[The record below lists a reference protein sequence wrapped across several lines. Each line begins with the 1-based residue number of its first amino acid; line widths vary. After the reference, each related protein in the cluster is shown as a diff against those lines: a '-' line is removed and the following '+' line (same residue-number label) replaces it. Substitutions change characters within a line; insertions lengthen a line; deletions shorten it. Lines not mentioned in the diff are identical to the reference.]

1 MNILFKCG
9 FPWFF
14 QILCGTV
21 WEPTAPTRRPSL
33 SITATFYIQ
42 QMRNSTTEK
51 VSAAF
56 WSSLTTPKVEIL
68 RALLSAT
75 PNSTNPSPNSTL
87 SQLRTHI
94 IRDARWIRFRCSI
107 FWWRAGISEINL
119 PSVCRSY
126 ASVGLWIT
134 SIRYWRNW
142 CIIQSAITPFVSS
155 FSCHNW
161 DHSDT
166 ATVICVLCSFK
177 GGQPSIYLL
186 CPS

>member
-1 MNILFKCG
+1 MKILFKCG

-21 WEPTAPTRRPSL
+21 WKLTAPTCRPSL

-42 QMRNSTTEK
+42 QMRHSTTEK

-87 SQLRTHI
+87 SHLRTHI
-94 IRDARWIRFRCSI
+94 IRDARWIRFRC
-107 FWWRAGISEINL
+107 FWWRAGISEVNL

-126 ASVGLWIT
+126 SCRKIFEPLPLDTDATDASFKAPIHLLSRV
-134 SIRYWRNW
+134 
-142 CIIQSAITPFVSS
+142 

-161 DHSDT
+161 DYSDT
-166 ATVICVLCSFK
+166 ATDLCTLFV
-177 GGQPSIYLL
+177 
-186 CPS
+186 